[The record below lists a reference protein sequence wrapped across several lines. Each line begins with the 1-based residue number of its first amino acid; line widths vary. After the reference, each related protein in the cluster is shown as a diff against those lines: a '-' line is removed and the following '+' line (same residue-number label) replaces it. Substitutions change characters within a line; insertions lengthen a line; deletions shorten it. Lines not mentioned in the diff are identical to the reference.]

1 MAVGTDTGRM
11 VLSGADSVL
20 PLLAGWEKTPIVQ
33 VSTRHKESSHEAHAA
48 RHRQLGRPRPERR
61 GVADSEVGAATY
73 DRSTQVSETEA

>member
-48 RHRQLGRPRPERR
+48 RHRQPGRPRPERR
-61 GVADSEVGAATY
+61 GRLHDSLASEIGPISLEGA
-73 DRSTQVSETEA
+73 VVPL